1 MGKGGWGIPED
12 TVQGGPSDAVVGL
25 VCRGGVQF
33 VADGQ
38 TDAPVG
44 ESMSNAEKNSPCFRS
59 LGP

>member
-12 TVQGGPSDAVVGL
+12 TIQGSPKDAVVGL

-33 VADGQ
+33 VAHGQ

-44 ESMSNAEKNSPCFRS
+44 ESMSNGEENSPYSRS
-59 LGP
+59 LGS

>member
-12 TVQGGPSDAVVGL
+12 SIQGSPPDAVVGL

-33 VADGQ
+33 VAHGQ

-44 ESMSNAEKNSPCFRS
+44 ESMSNGENNSCCPRS
-59 LGP
+59 FDS